1 MAQGKARGR
10 SPIKLLTQTELAAK
24 DEYRCSA
31 RTGIALTA
39 PLGKDGDAYS
49 RGLTPGRHPL
59 IWGRFP

>member
-10 SPIKLLTQTELAAK
+10 GSIKLLTQTELAGK

-31 RTGIALTA
+31 PTGIALTA
-39 PLGKDGDAYS
+39 PMGKDGDACS

-59 IWGRFP
+59 I